1 MWLHVFLGGIM
12 HNEPVSI
19 LKLVKNTQAN
29 ELSVKQQLIDA
40 KKEIDD
46 LKLQI
51 KWLERMYE

>member
-1 MWLHVFLGGIM
+1 M

-51 KWLERMYE
+51 KWLERLYE